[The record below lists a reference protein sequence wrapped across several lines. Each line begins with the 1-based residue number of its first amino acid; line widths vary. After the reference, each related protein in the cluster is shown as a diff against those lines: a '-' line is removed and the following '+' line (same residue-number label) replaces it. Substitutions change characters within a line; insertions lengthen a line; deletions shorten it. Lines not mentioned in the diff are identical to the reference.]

1 VARAGSDQ
9 PLAAAQ
15 LERSLDGVIERLSSL
30 EQTPQVRALRI
41 EARRLRSAMANW
53 RSIPPSPDVREAM
66 LAKVLHVSAATRDIP
81 APPRP
86 DFASKP
92 NLEEPP
98 EDEEQTVVYEAPVA
112 SLEEPSYVEP
122 EIEPAPEP
130 GPVSEAI
137 VHVMPAAPPPDPR
150 ARAALSHPGNWRGKE
165 PRRSWEGA
173 VTLVHNEEPAAR
185 PEIPVQ
191 AVQVRPVETH
201 DPRAQPPGPG
211 ARPQPIEVHHLA
223 VPEVLDPRVVM
234 LQDPYSPAANAY
246 RDLRRRLV
254 ATEGI
259 RTVAITSAG
268 PKEGKTTSAINLAL
282 ALRDGARGR
291 VLLIDANLRA
301 PGIASLLG
309 FEPPDCFSQQ
319 VGRHK
324 DNPDATWNV
333 VEQVPPLHVLAINP
347 KSARAPLF
355 DPVAFG
361 IAMERLKSYDYEFI
375 VVDAPAVLGGT
386 DVNLIADC
394 VDGVIL
400 TAITMSSKS
409 SAMREA
415 INQLKPAPI
424 LGAIVLES

>member
-1 VARAGSDQ
+1 
-9 PLAAAQ
+9 
-15 LERSLDGVIERLSSL
+15 
-30 EQTPQVRALRI
+30 
-41 EARRLRSAMANW
+41 MANW

-66 LAKVLHVSAATRDIP
+66 LAKVLHVSAATREIP
-81 APPRP
+81 GPARP

-92 NLEEPP
+92 SLEGPPP

-130 GPVSEAI
+130 GPTSEAI
-137 VHVMPAAPPPDPR
+137 VHVMPAAPAPDPR
-150 ARAALSHPGNWRGKE
+150 ARAALSHPGNWRPKE

-173 VTLVHNEEPAAR
+173 VTLIQNDESAR

-191 AVQVRPVETH
+191 AVQVRPM
-201 DPRAQPPGPG
+201 DGQDSKAQPLPG
-211 ARPQPIEVHHLA
+211 AKAHPIEVHHLA

-282 ALRDGARGR
+282 ALRDGARGK

-301 PGIASLLG
+301 PGIAALLG

-324 DNPDATWNV
+324 DNPGATWNV
-333 VEQVPPLHVLAINP
+333 VEQVPPLHILAINP

-355 DPVAFG
+355 DPVAFSM
-361 IAMERLKSYDYEFI
+361 AMESLKSYDYEFI

-409 SAMREA
+409 SSMREA

-424 LGAIVLES
+424 LGAIVLET

>member
-1 VARAGSDQ
+1 MARAGSDQ
-9 PLAAAQ
+9 PIAAAQ

-81 APPRP
+81 APARP

-92 NLEEPP
+92 SLEEPP

-130 GPVSEAI
+130 GPISEAI
-137 VHVMPAAPPPDPR
+137 VHVMPAARAQDPR
-150 ARAALSHPGNWRGKE
+150 DRAALSHPGNWRGKE

-173 VTLVHNEEPAAR
+173 VTLVQNEESAR

-191 AVQVRPVETH
+191 AVQVRPMDGQ
-201 DPRAQPPGPG
+201 DPQAQPPLPG
-211 ARPQPIEVHHLA
+211 AKAHPIEVHHLA

-282 ALRDGARGR
+282 ALRDGARGK

-301 PGIASLLG
+301 PGIAILLG

-324 DNPDATWNV
+324 DNPGATWNV
-333 VEQVPPLHVLAINP
+333 VEQVPPLHILAINP

-355 DPVAFG
+355 DPVAFSM
-361 IAMERLKSYDYEFI
+361 AMERLKSYDYEFI

-409 SAMREA
+409 SSMREA

-424 LGAIVLES
+424 LGAIVLET